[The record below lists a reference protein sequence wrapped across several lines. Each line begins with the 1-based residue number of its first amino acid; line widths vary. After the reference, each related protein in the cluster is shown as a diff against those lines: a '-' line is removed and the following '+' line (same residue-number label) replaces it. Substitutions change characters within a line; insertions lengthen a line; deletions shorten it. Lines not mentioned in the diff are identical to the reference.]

1 MTFLLDGEETE
12 RLLFRPLFASD
23 FEAWLPFHEKPLS
36 TQYWKTTFTNPRIAY
51 QEKFKSIFERYA
63 KNLGGMNA
71 LICRKTNK
79 FIGMCG
85 LLVQEVDGSK
95 ELEIGYSILP
105 KYWGKGYASQA
116 AVKCK
121 EVAFNKRWATHLIAI
136 IQVDNIPSQKVA
148 TKVGMALH
156 KTTTYKTNE
165 VHIYSIDH

>member
-23 FEAWLPFHEKPLS
+23 FEAWLPFHEEPLS

-51 QEKFKSIFERYA
+51 QEQFKSIFERYA

-136 IQVDNIPSQKVA
+136 IQVIYPPKKSRQRLAWHCIKQPP
-148 TKVGMALH
+148 TKRT
-156 KTTTYKTNE
+156 KY
-165 VHIYSIDH
+165 ISIA